1 MRYYNPKPYKSQ
13 VFFTICSGF
22 PFESGLALKI
32 FQEEREERGRKEAFD
47 LAGKRNTVLKRESF
61 Y

>member
-32 FQEEREERGRKEAFD
+32 FQEEREDLEQRPRGIDLEAKLSD
-47 LAGKRNTVLKRESF
+47 IEKQ
-61 Y
+61 